1 MKKLVS
7 ILITVNLLGIL
18 FSQTIQAAETYEN
31 IGEYK
36 IDDKIKE
43 KIVKAIER
51 DPANKDYID
60 SVIDLFKEDMHT
72 NSNDLNELL
81 LEALESIYE
90 LDIITKEDLKKA
102 EEEQKN
108 IYENEIKTRGD
119 GSDAYYSCL
128 STYNAGIQIVK
139 LNKCPQTAK
148 YMEHA
153 IVPYDKINSTWK
165 PSTYY
170 HNNDSWANN
179 LVTSEEFFDK
189 VFCQFEEDILVLNKS
204 FGTVKGTFAF
214 TTKNSWKDAYVA
226 LHKVN
231 YSVTFT
237 KQSSGGYSAAFKITD
252 TYDFEWSNYDSI
264 AVGLGNNYCVMMQ
277 NNRWIRPFSIVIN
290 SVQK

>member
-1 MKKLVS
+1 MKRIVS
-7 ILITVNLLGIL
+7 VLITLTLLCTL
-18 FSQTIQAAETYEN
+18 FSQTVQAAETYEEVKYEVYN
-31 IGEYK
+31 DTKQK
-36 IDDKIKE
+36 IDE
-43 KIVKAIER
+43 AIER

-60 SVIDLFKEDMHT
+60 SVINLFKEDIHT
-72 NSNDLNELL
+72 NSDDLNELL
-81 LEALESIYE
+81 LETLESVYD
-90 LDIITKEDLKKA
+90 LDMVTEEDLKKA
-102 EEEQKN
+102 EEKQKN
-108 IYENEIKTRGD
+108 MSKNGGQTRGD

-128 STYNAGIQIVK
+128 STYNAGIQLVK
-139 LNKCPQTAK
+139 ANNCPQTAK

-170 HNNDSWANN
+170 HNNDSWAND

-189 VFCQFEEDILVLNKS
+189 VFYQFEEEVLGKS
-204 FGTVKGTFAF
+204 SGTVKGSFAF

-226 LHKVN
+226 LHNVN

-252 TYDFEWSNYDSI
+252 TYDFDWAEYNNI
-264 AVGLGNNYCVMMQ
+264 AVAFGNNYCLMMQ
-277 NNRWIRPFSIVIN
+277 TNRWIRPFSIVIN